1 MKNNNLHNIK
11 DSGFKTP
18 DHYFECLEDSI
29 LNEVQLSENIEVP
42 DHYFDG
48 LEDIILSKAKL
59 SEKVNT
65 TGFKTPEDYFN
76 TIEDAIINKVEIKQN
91 QKIIPLFNK
100 KTFLYISSIAAVILL
115 FFSLPIFSNEKNTE
129 ALSISD
135 IDTELIDKY
144 VLDETQATDLAILFT
159 ETELDETSFINYN
172 LSDDALDTYLEDLD
186 ENELILQ

>member
-1 MKNNNLHNIK
+1 MKKNNLHNIK

-18 DHYFECLEDSI
+18 DHYFDGLEDSI
-29 LNEVQLSENIEVP
+29 FNEVKLNENIEVP

-65 TGFKTPEDYFN
+65 TGFKTPEDYFD